1 MRKFNLPIRPIL
13 LVMLALFLIIAA
25 VQTVQTL
32 NGRDGLVEA
41 ERQRSLAL
49 ASSVDVENAPALEK
63 LVAQN
68 EDVDF
73 IAIITADGDV
83 LAHSDPAYQSQH
95 ITELANLPVGETIRR
110 DVPGFGTVYLTSRP
124 SNHSAMPGA
133 VISVGAAA
141 EPIDQR
147 LERGILFSIVAALGG
162 MLLVGGLVLVYIRN
176 TVSIPAR
183 QLREGARI
191 LGEGNLDHRISAAGS
206 PELQDL
212 TAALNE
218 MADAL
223 KQSQAELQ
231 SRYQNAERR
240 VEERTRDLEISSE
253 IGRVATRLHDADL
266 VMQETLEQIR
276 RRFKLIYHAQVFL
289 VDDVRQYAILVKS
302 TGEAGQKLL
311 QFQHKLPVGSDSVI
325 GYVTAEGKTL
335 IASNTRKG
343 EVPWQPNPL
352 LPETRA
358 EMALPLVIE
367 GRVTG
372 ALDVQS
378 KEPDVFTPDMV
389 RLFEV
394 LAGQLA
400 IAIENARLLAESQR
414 RVSEIDDLNRQLTR
428 STWRTYIEE
437 ERSQNAPGY
446 QYDLHTVQPL
456 NEGVKPLSANHTEV
470 SIQVRGEHIGTLIA
484 AASEGNTLLDEDR
497 ILAEAVAERVAL
509 AVENARLFHETQQAL
524 AETEQLYETAR
535 AVSSV
540 SELVEIYQLIVDQL
554 STPSYVDWIE
564 VLLSGPDPTFA
575 QYLESAYSWSQ
586 QRGLFNERLPILPLT
601 YSPDDLLP
609 VDVPIIYADV
619 TREMQPEHPL
629 YASLAQGDVRSCILV
644 PLNAGVRWFGMLV
657 CGSRRTRVFEAGY
670 VTFASAL
677 ADQLTIAIENRRLF
691 DEAQSEARR
700 ARALAEAGQLAS
712 QIGGGYES
720 GLQNLFEA
728 VAGPGHYDRWWF
740 GTFSQN
746 YSRLERVTAS
756 SEQFPAIVDVG
767 DDLNALAEA
776 ARISEI
782 VLVNDSVD
790 HPVVS
795 ELAPEE
801 TRIWG
806 KHLAVPVKIANK
818 VVGVLLIGRSTEDPN
833 LDERD
838 IQLAATLASQ
848 VAVATENRR
857 LYAQAESQRQNLQ
870 TIVNTMPTGVLV
882 MDQTGSIV
890 LSNYALEQ
898 LLGPQMK
905 PGVSEEPQPYPV
917 VHTNTNKPYALNDW
931 PLAKVFQLGEPVLVD
946 DMTIVQPG
954 GIEVNIL
961 ASAAPIYDSDGQVA
975 AVVGAFQDITELQ
988 ALEHALQNSLRETT
1002 MLYEA
1007 SRSISRAANME
1018 QLLQATLAQ
1027 VAALSPDQTLILL
1040 NSETGRGFP
1049 EVDLA
1054 AAYPDT
1060 LPIKNYLRPLE
1071 PLFSADV
1078 VSVEKTKASAEL
1090 EGALDA
1096 LHLATLISFPL
1107 RVRGQVNG
1115 WIWIG
1120 YTAAHELAPEQ
1131 RRLMITLADQAA
1143 VTIENQRLFFRTQ
1156 EALQDTAT
1164 LYQASRA
1171 IANAQTP
1178 MDILQVFLNF
1188 AAPQSVAHA
1197 ALYLMVA
1204 GKEDENT
1211 ITSVQV
1217 AAVWGNQSS
1226 SFANQR
1232 YPVEQFAFWD
1242 YVRSTEATAL
1252 DDVSQISNRNALQT
1266 FDFLGV
1272 HAAAFVPL
1280 KVTGRLLGAILIGLP
1295 EIWKHE
1301 ETEIRIYES
1310 LSDQAAIALEN
1321 ARLYQQTQRRARQ
1334 LATAA
1339 EISGAVT
1346 SILQLDELLSQ
1357 VVNLIR
1363 DSFDYDHTQVFL
1375 VDGENAKLVA
1385 STGEIGRQ
1393 LLERQHFLPVG
1404 SQSVIGQ
1411 VTATGKPQIALDTAD
1426 ARVVHRPNPL
1436 LPHTR
1441 SEMALPLIAHG
1452 QILGALDVQSNQPAA
1467 FNDEDTRVL
1476 SSLADLVATAI
1487 DNARLFEVSE
1497 QRAEEMSF
1505 LFNVTTAATRSPD
1518 LNESLQQVVQT
1529 LRESMDVSNASVF
1542 LPDEVGQYMI
1552 KGADTGEAGTET
1564 VPSTLD
1570 VDRGLVGWVARN
1582 SEPVIIG
1589 DLEADPRR
1597 LPVESAARSVIA
1609 IPLVAAG
1616 NLAGVL
1622 VAESDRL
1629 NAFNENDLQLLQTL
1643 SGSLAAIVQN
1653 SRLLSE
1659 VQAANE
1665 RLLEV
1670 DRLKTNFLAAMSHEL
1685 RTPLNSIIGFSRVI
1699 LKEIDGPLTEMQ
1711 EQDLNTIYESGK
1723 HLLGLVNDILDQA
1736 KIEAGKMELS
1746 FGFFKVQDVIHG
1758 VMSTAIGLTRDKPLK
1773 LHTELDE
1780 KLPDA
1785 YGDEFRTRQ
1794 VLLNLVSNASKF
1806 TPEGTIRVSA
1816 FPVVEQGR
1824 EFIQVSVAD
1833 TGIGIAEKDMPLLFE
1848 AFQQIDNSTTR
1859 TAEGTG
1865 LGLPL
1870 AKSLCE
1876 LQGGRIWVESQPHV
1890 GSTFSFTVPLA
1901 PEEKPGEKDVIDDS
1915 EFEDLP
1921 EEVPAATR
1929 KILVV
1934 EDDAGMID
1942 LYRRYLARDGYD
1954 VVGVTRP
1961 EDAEEMVVIHQPLMV
1976 LLDVNM
1982 PNRDGWM
1989 VLEGLKQLRDTFDT
2003 PVVVCSIDNHV
2014 ERGLQLGAL
2023 DYLVKPFTEEQ
2034 LLQTVHQ
2041 IELKANCPKILLV
2054 DDQPDSIRLF
2064 REALES
2070 SGQYHVLVATDGQQA
2085 IEILRRSQQIG
2096 LVILDLRMPDVD
2108 GFQVLE
2114 ALRSNPSTAYIP
2126 VLVLTADEISS
2137 EERDILDAIDIYRKD
2152 MVDEQVL
2159 LDQISARLGERLK

>member
-1 MRKFNLPIRPIL
+1 MMRKFNLQIRLIL
-13 LVMLALFLIIAA
+13 FIMLALVVITA
-25 VQTVQTL
+25 VVQVVQTL

-49 ASSVDVENAPALEK
+49 ASSVNIPEANLGK
-63 LVAQN
+63 LVAQS
-68 EDVDF
+68 EDIDF
-73 IAIITADGDV
+73 ITIVTPDGEV
-83 LAHSDPAYQSQH
+83 IAHSDAAYQQQK
-95 ITELANLPVGETIRR
+95 IAELANLSLSETIRR
-110 DVPGFGTVYLTSRP
+110 DVPGFGTVYLTSSQ
-124 SNHSAMPGA
+124 SNDAAMPGTI
-133 VISVGAAA
+133 ISVGAAA
-141 EPIDQR
+141 EAIDQR
-147 LERGILFSIVAALGG
+147 LQRGILLSILAAGGG
-162 MLLVGGLVLVYIRN
+162 MLFVGGLVVLYIRK

-183 QLREGARI
+183 RLREGAHI
-191 LGEGNLDHRISAAGS
+191 LGKGNLAHRISAAGS

-212 TAALNE
+212 TEALNQMAAALE
-218 MADAL
+218 L
-223 KQSQAELQ
+223 SQEELQ
-231 SRYQNAERR
+231 SLYQNAERR

-276 RRFKLIYHAQVFL
+276 RRFTLIYHAQVFL
-289 VDDVRQYAILVKS
+289 VDDVNQYAILVKS
-302 TGEAGQKLL
+302 TGEVGQKLI
-311 QFQHKLPVGSDSVI
+311 QFQHKLSVGSDSVI

-335 IASNTRKG
+335 IASNTRKA

-358 EMALPLVIE
+358 EMALPLAIE
-367 GRVTG
+367 GRVIG

-414 RVSEIDDLNRQLTR
+414 RVSEINDLNRQLTR
-428 STWRTYIEE
+428 NTWQTYIEE
-437 ERSQNAPGY
+437 GRAQNAPGY
-446 QYDLHTVQPL
+446 QYDLHAIQPL
-456 NEGVKPLSANHTEV
+456 NESVKPLSAAHTEV
-470 SIQVRGEHIGTLIA
+470 PIQVRGEQIGTLITA
-484 AASEGNTLLDEDR
+484 AAEGNTLLDEDR
-497 ILAEAVAERVAL
+497 ALAEAVAERVAL

-564 VLLSGPDPTFA
+564 ILLSGPDPTLA

-586 QRGLFNERLPILPLT
+586 QRGLFNTDERLPILPLT
-601 YSPDDLLP
+601 YSPEDLLP
-609 VDVPIIYADV
+609 VDVPVIYADV
-619 TREMQPEHPL
+619 TREMRPEHPL
-629 YASLAQGDVRSCILV
+629 YSIFVQGGMRGCILV
-644 PLNAGVRWFGMLV
+644 PLSAGVRWFGMLV

-740 GTFSQN
+740 GTFSHN
-746 YSRLERVTAS
+746 YARLERVAAS
-756 SEQFPAIVDVG
+756 SEQFPEMVDVG
-767 DDLNALAEA
+767 NDLNALAEA

-782 VLVNDSVD
+782 VLVNDSAD
-790 HPVVS
+790 HPVVT
-795 ELAPEE
+795 PEAAQ
-801 TRIWG
+801 IWG
-806 KHLAVPVKIANK
+806 KHLTVPVKIANN
-818 VVGVLLIGRSTEDPN
+818 VVGVLLIGRSTDDAN

-870 TIVNTMPTGVLV
+870 TIVNAMPTGILV
-882 MDQTGSIV
+882 MDQGGEIV
-890 LSNYALEQ
+890 LSNRALEQ

-905 PGVSEEPQPYPV
+905 PGVSEQPQPYPV
-917 VHTNTNKPYALNDW
+917 VHTNTNQPYELNDW
-931 PLAKVFQLGEPVLVD
+931 PLAKVFDLGEPVLVD

-954 GIEVNIL
+954 GTKVNVM
-961 ASAAPIYDSDGQVA
+961 ASAAPIYDGEGHVT

-988 ALEHALQNSLRETT
+988 ELEQALQSSLRETT
-1002 MLYEA
+1002 LFYEA

-1018 QLLQATLAQ
+1018 QLLQTTLAQ
-1027 VAALSPDQTLILL
+1027 VTTLKPDQTLILL

-1054 AAYPDT
+1054 AANPDSFS
-1060 LPIKNYLRPLE
+1060 IKDYLLPLE

-1078 VSVEKTKASAEL
+1078 VSVEKTSVSAEIQ
-1090 EGALDA
+1090 DA
-1096 LHLATLISFPL
+1096 LEAIQLAHLISFPL

-1120 YTAAHELAPEQ
+1120 YTAVRELAPEQ

-1171 IANAQTP
+1171 IANAKTP

-1188 AAPQSVAHA
+1188 AAPQAVVHA
-1197 ALYLMVA
+1197 ALYLMVVE
-1204 GKEDENT
+1204 KEVENR

-1226 SFANQR
+1226 TYANQR
-1232 YPVEQFAFWD
+1232 YLLDQFAFWN
-1242 YVRSTEATAL
+1242 YVSSPEAVAL
-1252 DDVSQISNRNALQT
+1252 DDVSQSSSAKALQT
-1266 FDFLGV
+1266 FEQLGIR
-1272 HAAAFVPL
+1272 AAVFVPL
-1280 KVTGRLLGAILIGLP
+1280 KVAGRLLGAILIGLP
-1295 EIWKHE
+1295 EIWRHE

-1321 ARLYQQTQRRARQ
+1321 SRLYQQTQRRARQ

-1385 STGEIGRQ
+1385 STGEVGRR

-1411 VTATGKPQIALDTAD
+1411 VTATGRPQIALDTAD

-1436 LPHTR
+1436 LPNTR
-1441 SEMALPLIAHG
+1441 SEMALPLIARG

-1542 LPDEVGQYMI
+1542 LPGEAGQYLI

-1564 VPSTLD
+1564 VSSTLD
-1570 VDRGLVGWVARN
+1570 IDRGLVGWVARN
-1582 SEPVIIG
+1582 VEPVIIG
-1589 DLEADPRR
+1589 DLDADPRR

-1622 VAESDRL
+1622 VAESEQL
-1629 NAFNENDLQLLQTL
+1629 NAFDENDLQLLQTL

-1746 FGFFKVQDVIHG
+1746 FGYFKLQDVIHG
-1758 VMSTAIGLTRDKPLK
+1758 VMSTAIGLTRDKPIK
-1773 LHTELDE
+1773 LHTEVDE
-1780 KLPDA
+1780 NLPEA

-1824 EFIQVSVAD
+1824 QFVQVSVAD

-1876 LQGGRIWVESQPHV
+1876 LQGGRIWVESQPHA
-1890 GSTFSFTVPLA
+1890 GSTFSFTIPLA
-1901 PEEKPGEKDVIDDS
+1901 PEEKPDEKAVIDDS

-1961 EDAEEMVVIHQPLMV
+1961 EDAEEMVVVHQPLMV

-1982 PNRDGWM
+1982 PNRDGWT
-1989 VLEGLKQLRDTFDT
+1989 VLESLKQLRDTFDT

-2034 LLQTVHQ
+2034 LLQTVRQ

-2054 DDQPDSIRLF
+2054 DDQPDSIRVF

-2085 IEILRRSQQIG
+2085 IEILRKSQRIG
-2096 LVILDLRMPDVD
+2096 LVILDLRMPEVD

-2114 ALRSNPSTAYIP
+2114 ALRSNPHTAYIP
-2126 VLVLTADEISS
+2126 VLVLTADEISRA
-2137 EERDILDAIDIYRKD
+2137 ERDILDAIDIYRKD
-2152 MVDEQVL
+2152 TVDEQVL